1 MNAQLTMRQFNEKF
15 ITSDD
20 CLDYLWQMHFA
31 DKPCH
36 KCGLYDGFHKLP
48 SRPAYQCQ
56 CGAQL
61 YPLAGTPFHKSTT
74 DLRTWF
80 LAIFFMTNTRSGM
93 SALQFQRISGVTY
106 KTAWRIFKQVRLMMG
121 DDGSPLNSD
130 VEVDEAYMHPNPMKN
145 TRLKQPPGKRF
156 YDSQV
161 IFGMVE
167 RGGRARVKHVKSS
180 GVRVLVPEIQKNIG
194 KTATIYSDE
203 YGSYRLLKRR
213 GYQHETINHS
223 RQQYVVGHVHTQNV
237 ENFWSQ
243 FKRGIYGVYR
253 HCDPKYL
260 QHYANEY
267 AFRYSNRKSETPMFE
282 LVMAKVTGLPG
293 NTSR

>member
-1 MNAQLTMRQFNEKF
+1 MKFTLDQFNEQF
-15 ITSDD
+15 PTSNS
-20 CLDYLWQMHFA
+20 CLDHLWQVHFA
-31 DKPCH
+31 YQSCKV
-36 KCGLYDGFHKLP
+36 CGLIGGFHKLP
-48 SRPAYQCQ
+48 NRPAYQCQ
-56 CGAQL
+56 CGNQV
-61 YPLAGTPFHKSTT
+61 YPLANSPFHKSTT

-106 KTAWRIFKQVRLMMG
+106 KTAWRIFKQIRLMMG
-121 DDGSPLNSD
+121 DDDSLLNDS
-130 VEVDEAYMHPNPMKN
+130 VEVDEAYIHAKPDRRSTVNPHN
-145 TRLKQPPGKRF
+145 
-156 YDSQV
+156 SQV

-180 GVRVLVPEIQKNIG
+180 GVRVLVPAIQKHIAP
-194 KTATIYSDE
+194 TTIIYSDD
-203 YGSYRLLKRR
+203 YGAYRLLKRR

-223 RQQYVVGHVHTQNV
+223 QQQYVVGRIHTQNV

-267 AFRYSNRKSETPMFE
+267 AFRYSNRKSTLPMFN
-282 LVMAKVTGLPG
+282 LVLENLIDSSSTPTK
-293 NTSR
+293 